1 MLKHASAF
9 PLFGIPFI
17 LILFTMVSSAQEAKM
32 NEVEIG
38 TVTDYYTHL
47 HVATIAVTSEELH
60 VGDEIHI
67 LGHTTDL
74 SLKVNSIQLNHKQI
88 DTALPGQVIGIK
100 CETRARVHD
109 HVYVVH

>member
-1 MLKHASAF
+1 
-9 PLFGIPFI
+9 
-17 LILFTMVSSAQEAKM
+17 M

-47 HVATIAVTSEELH
+47 HVATIAVTGEELH

-74 SLKVNSIQLNHKQI
+74 ALKVNSIQLNHKQI

-100 CETRARVHD
+100 CEDRARAHD

>member
-1 MLKHASAF
+1 V
-9 PLFGIPFI
+9 LFGIPVYFI
-17 LILFTMVSSAQEAKM
+17 LFYVTDTTQEATM
-32 NEVEIG
+32 SEVEVG
-38 TVTDYYTHL
+38 RVTDYYTHL
-47 HVATIAVTSEELH
+47 HVAAVEVTGEELH

-74 SLKVNSIQLNHKQI
+74 MLKINSMQLNHKQI

-100 CETRARVHD
+100 CEDRVRAHD